1 MLLSWHGL
9 RQSHRYH
16 HAHNVE
22 WICTYGSRLECVP
35 TPQGQEH
42 PWLRKGCSPN
52 YEIPSYKVHDH
63 PQTGIY
69 IYTHTHTYI
78 MHNGSMQSGESKAN
92 IAKIIIRRFT
102 MIGEGFV
109 IEMVDN

>member
-1 MLLSWHGL
+1 
-9 RQSHRYH
+9 
-16 HAHNVE
+16 
-22 WICTYGSRLECVP
+22 
-35 TPQGQEH
+35 
-42 PWLRKGCSPN
+42 
-52 YEIPSYKVHDH
+52 
-63 PQTGIY
+63 
-69 IYTHTHTYI
+69 